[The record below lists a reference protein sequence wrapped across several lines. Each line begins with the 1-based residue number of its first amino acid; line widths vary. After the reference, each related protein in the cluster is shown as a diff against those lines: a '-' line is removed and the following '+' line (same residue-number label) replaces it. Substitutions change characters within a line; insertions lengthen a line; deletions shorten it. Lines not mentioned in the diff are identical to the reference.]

1 MKKIFFIIALGLWLA
16 SSMESCQE
24 QQSYTSD
31 VSKQPKYVFFFIG
44 DGMGLA
50 QVAAAEAYLAAKDD
64 VIGSV
69 NLSFSNF
76 PVVGL
81 ITTFS
86 ANSYVTCSAAA
97 GTALSTGFKTNNG
110 MLGMLPDSSHLV
122 SLTYK
127 IQDAGYKI
135 GVATTV
141 GIDHATPA
149 AFYASVG
156 HRDEYYNIA
165 LQLPGTNFDFFA
177 GGGFIEPTGKDGAKP
192 DVHRIVTDAGYTIV
206 RSPDAVAGVSEKVI
220 LFQAE
225 GKGADL
231 PYAID
236 RTENDL
242 TLSQIT
248 DAAIDFL
255 DNENGFFVMIE
266 GGKIDWASHANDG
279 ATAVYETIDFSEA
292 VQRAVE
298 FYRRY
303 PDETLIVVTADHET
317 GGLALNLGRSP
328 DGLQLIAQ
336 QHEQKQQVNAKTY
349 MDSKDAQ
356 PVQHA
361 ATGLD
366 WVSHDHTGI
375 SVPVYAIGAGSEL
388 FGGKYDNTDIP
399 KRICKA
405 MGVEF

>member
-1 MKKIFFIIALGLWLA
+1 MKKIFFIIALGLCLA
-16 SSMESCQE
+16 SSLESCQP
-24 QQSYTSD
+24 QQPYAVD
-31 VSKQPKYVFFFIG
+31 AKQPKYVFFFIG

-50 QVAAAEAYLAAKDD
+50 QVAAAEAYLAAKDG
-64 VIGSV
+64 VIGST

-86 ANSYVTCSAAA
+86 ANNYVTCSAAA

-110 MLGMLPDSSHLV
+110 MLGMLPDSSHLT

-127 IQDAGYKI
+127 IKDAGYKI

-141 GIDHATPA
+141 GVDHATPA

-156 HRDEYYNIA
+156 HRSEYYNIA

-177 GGGFIEPTGKDGAKP
+177 GGGFIEPTDKDGGKP
-192 DVHRIVTDAGYTIV
+192 DVHRIVTEAGYTIV
-206 RSPDAVAGVSEKVI
+206 RRPDDVAGVKEKVI

-236 RTENDL
+236 RTESDL
-242 TLSQIT
+242 TLPQIT
-248 DAAIDFL
+248 DAAIKFL
-255 DNENGFFVMIE
+255 DNAAGFFVMIE

-279 ATAVYETIDFSEA
+279 ATAVYETIDFAEA

-298 FYRRY
+298 FYHRY

-317 GGLALNLGRSP
+317 GGLALNLGSSP
-328 DGLQLIAQ
+328 GGLQSIEQ
-336 QHEQKQQVNAKTY
+336 QHAQKQQVNAKTY
-349 MDSKDAQ
+349 MNAIDAQ

-366 WVSHDHTGI
+366 WTSHDHTGI

-405 MGVEF
+405 MGVAF